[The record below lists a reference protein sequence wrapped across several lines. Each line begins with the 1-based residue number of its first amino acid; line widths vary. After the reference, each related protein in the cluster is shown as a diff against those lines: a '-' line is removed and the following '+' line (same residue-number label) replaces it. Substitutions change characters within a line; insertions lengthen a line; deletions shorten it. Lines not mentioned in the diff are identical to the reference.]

1 MINTTTRVAIRCLML
16 ALAAVPVLGRAETV
30 PLTQL
35 QQTTHFHGIAVD
47 PRSPGHIY
55 LATHHGFFS
64 VAPDGQ
70 ATRLSSDRNDYMGF
84 TPHPQKA
91 GVLFATGHPERG
103 GNMGFIR
110 SDDGGTTWRQLS
122 KGAGGPVDFHQMDV
136 SRADPNHVY
145 GIYRGNLQHSA
156 DGGESWSIVAAAP
169 QGLLGLAASAHEAS
183 RLFAATRGGLLR
195 SDDGGRSWRPDYLFR
210 QPAPLVYAG
219 PGGTL
224 YAFMIG
230 RGLLRAD
237 ESRPGWRPIG
247 PEWGDRHLIH
257 LAEDPVDAQRLYA
270 IANDGEILVSRNGG
284 LEWSPFGS

>member
-1 MINTTTRVAIRCLML
+1 MEKSSMIDTTTRVAIRCLML
-16 ALAAVPVLGRAETV
+16 ALAAAPGLGRAETV

-145 GIYRGNLQHSA
+145 GVYRGCSSA
-156 DGGESWSIVAAAP
+156 RTEGKAGASWQRHPRDCWASPHRRTRPADCLPPRVAGCYGATTAAGVGVQTTCSGNRP
-169 QGLLGLAASAHEAS
+169 RWSMPDPGA
-183 RLFAATRGGLLR
+183 R
-195 SDDGGRSWRPDYLFR
+195 S
-210 QPAPLVYAG
+210 
-219 PGGTL
+219 TL
-224 YAFMIG
+224 
-230 RGLLRAD
+230 
-237 ESRPGWRPIG
+237 S
-247 PEWGDRHLIH
+247 
-257 LAEDPVDAQRLYA
+257 
-270 IANDGEILVSRNGG
+270 
-284 LEWSPFGS
+284 